1 MFMKPLDLLL
11 GSKVQVAILRM
22 LCHNHQSD
30 LSVSELSRETGVDK
44 SSVSK
49 AVVLLEKKGV
59 VLAAERGRLKLCR
72 INKESRYYDMLEKLF
87 TEESFIE
94 HAESGV

>member
-1 MFMKPLDLLL
+1 MKPLDLLL
-11 GSKVQVAILRM
+11 SSKVQVAVLRI
-22 LCHNHQSD
+22 LCHNHHGD

-59 VLAAERGRLKLCR
+59 VCALERGRMKLCR
-72 INKESRYYDMLEKLF
+72 INKVSRYYDMLERLF

-94 HAESGV
+94 HAEDGD